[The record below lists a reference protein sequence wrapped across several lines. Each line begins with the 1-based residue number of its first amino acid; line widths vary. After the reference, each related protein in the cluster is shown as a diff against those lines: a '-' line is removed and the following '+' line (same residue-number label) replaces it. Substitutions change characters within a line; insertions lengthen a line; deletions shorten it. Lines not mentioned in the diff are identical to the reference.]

1 MTGSLAYRTNETAI
15 LRGNVPDKYT
25 RILPYIPSGRVFEM
39 GSAEGVLAL
48 LLAKQGQAVTA
59 MEKNRD
65 RHNAAQRLFTEWRER
80 RLLPDVFD
88 IGFTNGGMQDNLDL
102 LPGHDVF
109 VGVRSIYYLRSDID
123 TVFAEVAKHI
133 PAVVLCG
140 NKGRAR
146 RYHEGNPDHPLDEF
160 NYYAGAAGMKDL
172 LTRHGY
178 RITDE
183 VTEGDAIVV
192 GRRG

>member
-1 MTGSLAYRTNETAI
+1 MTGSLAYRTNTAAI
-15 LRGNVPDKYT
+15 HRGDVPGKYLRL
-25 RILPYIPSGRVFEM
+25 LPYIPAGRVFEL

-48 LLAKQGQAVTA
+48 LLARQGQAVTA
-59 MEKNRD
+59 LEKNRD
-65 RHNAAQRLFTEWRER
+65 RHNAAQRLFAEWRDR

-88 IGFTNGGMQDNLDL
+88 IAFTNGGMQDNLDL

-133 PAVVLCG
+133 PTVVLCG
-140 NKGRAR
+140 NKGRAAAYNAGR
-146 RYHEGNPDHPLDEF
+146 PHEPLGEF
-160 NYYAGAAGMKDL
+160 NYYASLDGMKDL
-172 LTRHGY
+172 LERHGY

-183 VTEGDAIVV
+183 VVEGDPIVV
-192 GRRG
+192 GRRD